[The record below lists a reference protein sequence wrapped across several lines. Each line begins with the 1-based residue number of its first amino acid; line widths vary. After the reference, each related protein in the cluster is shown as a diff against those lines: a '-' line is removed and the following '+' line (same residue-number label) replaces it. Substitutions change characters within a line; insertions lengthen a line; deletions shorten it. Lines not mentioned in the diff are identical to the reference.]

1 VEEIEVPLE
10 KTQEDIEHAAHEAH
24 EGAGHGSKTGW
35 VTWSALL
42 SALLAVCAAVASLNA
57 GHHANEAMI
66 DQIKSS
72 DSWNYYQAKGIKASV
87 ATTRMEILEAVGKPV
102 PEAVKAKIAQYADD
116 QKEIQD
122 TAKEQEATS
131 GHHFEVHAIFAESV
145 TFFQIAIAVTAIAVL
160 VRRKQ
165 FLLVAGGFGAVG
177 LYFLVQGFLAV
188 ARFKS
193 GL

>member
-1 VEEIEVPLE
+1 MEEIEVPLE
-10 KTQEDIEHAAHEAH
+10 KTQEDIEHAAHE
-24 EGAGHGSKTGW
+24 GDHGSKSNW
-35 VTWSALL
+35 ITWSALL

-87 ATTRMEILEAVGKPV
+87 ATTRAEILEAVGKPV
-102 PEAVKAKIAQYADD
+102 PAEVKAKIDKYADD

-122 TAKEQEATS
+122 TAKEQEASS

-160 VRRKQ
+160 VRRKR

-177 LYFLVQGFLAV
+177 LFFLVQGFIAV
-188 ARFKS
+188 ARFVH
-193 GL
+193 GG